1 MAKTTKV
8 KLICPEAGRDEMFE
22 FTHAERLLRRKRNGG
37 WRLPDDSKFEFID
50 NGIRYKRDKKEDSG
64 AEKEGND

>member
-1 MAKTTKV
+1 MAKITEV
-8 KLICPEAGRDEMFE
+8 KLICPEAGMEEMFE
-22 FTHAERLLRRKRNGG
+22 ISHAERLLRRKRNGG

-50 NGIRYKRDKKEDSG
+50 NGIRCRRNKKEDSG

>member
-1 MAKTTKV
+1 M
-8 KLICPEAGRDEMFE
+8 EEMFE
-22 FTHAERLLRRKRNGG
+22 ISHAERLLRRKRNGG

-50 NGIRYKRDKKEDSG
+50 NGIRCRRNKNEDSG

>member
-8 KLICPEAGRDEMFE
+8 KLICPEAGREDVFPIEQ
-22 FTHAERLLRRKRNGG
+22 AERMLRMKRNGG

-50 NGIRYKRDKKEDSG
+50 NGIRYRRNKKEDSG
-64 AEKEGND
+64 SEKEGND

>member
-1 MAKTTKV
+1 MAKITEV
-8 KLICPEAGRDEMFE
+8 KLICPEAGREEMFE
-22 FTHAERLLRRKRNGG
+22 VSHAERLLRRKRNGG

-50 NGIRYKRDKKEDSG
+50 NGIRHKRDKKEDSG

>member
-8 KLICPEAGRDEMFE
+8 KLICPEAGREDVFPIEQ
-22 FTHAERLLRRKRNGG
+22 AERMLRMKRNGG

-50 NGIRYKRDKKEDSG
+50 NGLRYRRNKKEDSG